1 MRMVKMK
8 PQQLTLDE
16 AIQKFML
23 VKESQHTGEESMKDY
38 QNCLSRFLQHS
49 RNSLDEAQLE
59 NDVLTFF
66 AAIPDT
72 SPARYN
78 KPFQNIN
85 ALLNWL
91 VEQGHISKNPI
102 KVHKL
107 RKRRDDGNI
116 KPASVEALQQ
126 FLSSLDQGTY
136 TGLRDYVICMVMLDT
151 GIRTKELLSLRN
163 EDYCRNNK
171 SITVDKLTAKTRIRR
186 AAYLSS
192 HVANLVDMFISRKP
206 DEWDDW
212 LFPNYEGHQLKVT
225 HLDKAF
231 ARHSQDSGIKLT
243 PYQLRHSFATLF
255 LKNGGDLFSLQHLM
269 GHSDLRMTR
278 RYTEL
283 DVDYISQQHDTFSPA
298 KLLTQGKSPRLRKA

>member
-8 PQQLTLDE
+8 PQQLTLDG
-16 AIQKFML
+16 AIQKFLL
-23 VKESQHTGEESMKDY
+23 VKKSQHTGEETMKDY

-163 EDYCRNNK
+163 DDNCISPFLFHLCDHSMTAINRN
-171 SITVDKLTAKTRIRR
+171 
-186 AAYLSS
+186 
-192 HVANLVDMFISRKP
+192 
-206 DEWDDW
+206 
-212 LFPNYEGHQLKVT
+212 
-225 HLDKAF
+225 
-231 ARHSQDSGIKLT
+231 
-243 PYQLRHSFATLF
+243 
-255 LKNGGDLFSLQHLM
+255 
-269 GHSDLRMTR
+269 
-278 RYTEL
+278 
-283 DVDYISQQHDTFSPA
+283 
-298 KLLTQGKSPRLRKA
+298 GKSAEMIIPSKVIWILLCNTYKFCCK

>member
-8 PQQLTLDE
+8 PESLTLE
-16 AIQKFML
+16 QAIHKFLL
-23 VKESQHTGEESMKDY
+23 VKESQHTSEETIKDY
-38 QNCLSRFLQHS
+38 QNCLARFLRHS

-59 NDVLTFF
+59 DDVLTFF
-66 AAIPDT
+66 AAIPNT

-85 ALLNWL
+85 AFLNWL
-91 VEQGHISKNPI
+91 VEQAHIQRNPI

-116 KPASVEALQQ
+116 KPAAVDALQT
-126 FLSSLDQGTY
+126 FLSSLDQSTY

-151 GIRTKELLSLRN
+151 GIRTKELLALRN
-163 EDYCRNNK
+163 GDYHRNSK
-171 SITVDKLTAKTRIRR
+171 SIVVDKLTAKTRIQRT
-186 AAYLSS
+186 AYLSS
-192 HVANLVDMFISRKP
+192 TVAGLIDMFISRKP
-206 DEWDDW
+206 AEWDDW

-231 ARHSQDSGIKLT
+231 ARHSQECGIKLT

-283 DVDYISQQHDTFSPA
+283 DMDYISQQHDTFSPA
-298 KLLTQGKSPRLRKA
+298 KLLTQGSGSRLRKF